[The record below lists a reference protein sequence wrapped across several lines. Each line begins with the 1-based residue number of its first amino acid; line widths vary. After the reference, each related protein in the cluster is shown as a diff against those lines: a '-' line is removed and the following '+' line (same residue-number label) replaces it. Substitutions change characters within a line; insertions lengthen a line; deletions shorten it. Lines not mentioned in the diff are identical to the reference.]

1 MKKLFF
7 ETILLGSVLAFP
19 LPMMAGVDVGMS
31 VSLPPPIVFAA
42 PPEVVVLPETYVY
55 AVPDVDADMF
65 FYNGWWWRLWDGRWY
80 RSYRYDSGWA
90 YYQRVPSFYTGIPSG
105 WRNDFRDHRW
115 KGHQW
120 NYQRIPQQQVQR
132 NWKSWEKSKHW
143 EKQQTWGVQGL
154 KPQTR
159 SNGRLKRFNQDLRQ
173 TGGVRSIQAEQ
184 QRPRSREAQPQQ
196 TRPQS
201 QTVKTQSRGAQQPQQ
216 PRPQPREAQPQ
227 HAQPQHQATPQQSK
241 PQHGNP
247 ERGGE
252 EKQERR

>member
-1 MKKLFF
+1 MKKLLVVTTFF
-7 ETILLGSVLAFP
+7 GLILAFP
-19 LPMMAGVDVGMS
+19 LPMMAGIDVGVS
-31 VSLPPPIVFAA
+31 ISLPPPIVFAA

-55 AVPDVDADMF
+55 AVPDLDVDMY

-80 RSYRYDSGWA
+80 RSHRYDSGWA

-105 WRNDFRDHRW
+105 WRNDYRNHRW

-132 NWKSWEKSKHW
+132 NWKSWETSRHW
-143 EKQQTWGVQGL
+143 EKQQSWGVQGL

-159 SNGRLKRFNQDLRQ
+159 S
-173 TGGVRSIQAEQ
+173 
-184 QRPRSREAQPQQ
+184 QRPAQAVQPKSQANPRGREAAKPQHPQQARPQPQSAKPQSREAVRPQQ
-196 TRPQS
+196 Q
-201 QTVKTQSRGAQQPQQ
+201 
-216 PRPQPREAQPQ
+216 RPQPREAQPQ
-227 HAQPQHQATPQQSK
+227 HAQPQRREVTQQSA
-241 PQHGNP
+241 PRQGNP